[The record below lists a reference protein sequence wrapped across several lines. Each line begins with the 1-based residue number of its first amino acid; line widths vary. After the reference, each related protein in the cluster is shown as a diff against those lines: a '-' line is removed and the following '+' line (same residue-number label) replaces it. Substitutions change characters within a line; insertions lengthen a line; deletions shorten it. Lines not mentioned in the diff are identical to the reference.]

1 MKNNF
6 KKISAA
12 FIAGM
17 LMVPTVNAA
26 TLEERVAELEANQ
39 SLNIFNFSGTFITRF
54 DDIISAKQ
62 DKPATNPP
70 ALGGTS
76 AKFDNRDLSYL
87 RMKFQFNI
95 DANVSKNIK
104 FYSRLTTSKN
114 FNAFY
119 QQGSTFQSGTDLQSA
134 NNYQNA
140 NVVLEKAYMDLTVP
154 DTGLTFFIGRLP
166 TVDGQPQNYKDGR
179 ARMGT
184 YPMLSYDS
192 VLDGMGLSYK
202 LDQYLPT
209 DHHLAV
215 RALYTPFAQYYA
227 GAGGGAYTAP
237 TKQSGQNLATS
248 ATGYGAM
255 IDYGIDNM
263 SWVDSMGL
271 TLLNFQ
277 TADLYYA
284 NPAYNSA
291 SPSAAT
297 TSSLTLSVG
306 GTTLAWE
313 LQGIAHTGW
322 DLSLSYLAS
331 TLKSNGSLSQA
342 VVAGFGTNKI
352 DDSNDG
358 GVSLISTRYRLG
370 TWIFGGEWIHGS
382 ENSFYYATAAEDLTQ
397 FYSTHGNGYHAYVTK
412 KITQN
417 LAARVGYMLQ
427 QYDYTPTS
435 IGAVEASDRKIETAY
450 ANLRLDF

>member
-17 LMVPTVNAA
+17 LMVPTVQAA
-26 TLEERVAELEANQ
+26 TLEERVSELEANQ
-39 SLNIFNFSGTFITRF
+39 SLNILNFSGTFITRF

-62 DKPATNPP
+62 TQPATV
-70 ALGGTS
+70 LGQPST
-76 AKFDNRDLSYL
+76 FDNKDLTYL
-87 RMKFQFNI
+87 RMKFQFNV

-114 FNAFY
+114 FNSFY
-119 QQGSTFQSGTDLQSA
+119 QQGLSGLPVSDDLQAS
-134 NNYQNA
+134 NSYQSSH
-140 NVVLEKAYMDLTVP
+140 VVLEKAYIDMTVP

-192 VLDGMGLSYK
+192 VLDGMGVSYK
-202 LDQYLPT
+202 MDQYMPEG
-209 DHHLAV
+209 HSLAL

-227 GAGGGAYTAP
+227 GANGAYITAP
-237 TKQSGQNLATS
+237 TKQNGSALPTS
-248 ATGYGAM
+248 STGYGLMA
-255 IDYGIDNM
+255 DYSINNM
-263 SWVDSMGL
+263 SWADGMGL

-277 TADLYYA
+277 TSDLYYA
-284 NPAYNSA
+284 NPAWVSVG
-291 SPSAAT
+291 T
-297 TSSLTLSVG
+297 TPGMDSNLTLSVG

-313 LQGIAHTGW
+313 LNGIAHTGW

-331 TLKSNGSLSQA
+331 TLKSNGRLMSG
-342 VVAGFGTNKI
+342 VPGTGFGMSS
-352 DDSNDG
+352 DDGSESG
-358 GVSLISTRYRLG
+358 STFLLSTRYRLG
-370 TWIFGGEWIHGS
+370 TWIFGGEWVNGS

-397 FYSTHGNGYHAYVTK
+397 FYSTHGNGYHLYVTK
-412 KITQN
+412 KFTQN
-417 LAARVGYMLQ
+417 LAFRVGYMLQ
-427 QYDYTPTS
+427 DYDYTPTG
-435 IGAVEASDRKIETAY
+435 IGPVVESDRKIETAY